1 MGILPIPRSLPGASL
16 LKINNNMTTLLLVR
30 HGETVDNVRQ
40 IMQGQTQGELTPNG
54 IGQARALA
62 AELKDTP
69 IDVFV
74 SSDLKR
80 AFDTCVILAAAH
92 GVSPDAI
99 VQTKLL
105 RERDWGSFT
114 GKYIPDLKDA
124 RWTDDIESLDAL
136 RARAAAFLQ
145 FLRDNYEGKTVLAV
159 GHGIMNKAIRSV
171 HSGTPMNETP
181 RMANAEVVTMQL

>member
-1 MGILPIPRSLPGASL
+1 
-16 LKINNNMTTLLLVR
+16 MTTLLLVR

-40 IMQGQTQGELTPNG
+40 IMQGQTQGKLTPNG
-54 IGQARALA
+54 IEQARALA

-92 GVSPDAI
+92 GVAPDAI

-105 RERDWGSFT
+105 RERDWGGFT
-114 GKYIPDLKDA
+114 GRYIPDLKGEP
-124 RWTDDIESLDAL
+124 WPDDIETMDDLK
-136 RARAAAFLQ
+136 ARAARFIE
-145 FLRDNYEGKTVLAV
+145 FIRRSYPGKTVLAV
-159 GHGIMNKAIRSV
+159 GHGIINKAIQSV
-171 HSGTPMNETP
+171 YYDKPTNKIVPMK
-181 RMANAEVVTMQL
+181 NAEVRVLEL

>member
-69 IDVFV
+69 IDMFV

-114 GKYIPDLKDA
+114 GRFIPDLKDA

-145 FLRDNYEGKTVLAV
+145 FLRDNYEEKTVLAV

-171 HSGTPMNETP
+171 HNGTPMNETP

>member
-1 MGILPIPRSLPGASL
+1 MAQRIYLIEDDPALR
-16 LKINNNMTTLLLVR
+16 T
-30 HGETVDNVRQ
+30 
-40 IMQGQTQGELTPNG
+40 ELAHVLELSGYAVAAYEGTWG
-54 IGQARALA
+54 DTAARALA

-114 GKYIPDLKDA
+114 GRYIPDLKDA

-136 RARAAAFLQ
+136 GARAAAFLQ
-145 FLRDNYEGKTVLAV
+145 FVRDNYEGKTVLAV
-159 GHGIMNKAIRSV
+159 GHGITNKAIRSV